1 MKCKGWLCVGAAMMM
16 AGSAVWAQ
24 TQSSV
29 GGVYT
34 CVDAKGRRLT
44 SDRPIPECLDREQRV
59 LNSNGTLRTKIGP
72 ALSAQEQAVLAQKEQ
87 HEAEERSRQLE
98 ERRRD
103 RALLIR
109 YPNQALHDQERAAA
123 LAQIDAATQAAKE
136 RLQALVKERTRL
148 DGELAFYKNDPAK
161 APAYVRRQVDDNTQS
176 QAEQQRF
183 IAGQDQEA
191 RRVNARFDEELQR
204 LRQLWAGNMT
214 PTTSTP

>member
-1 MKCKGWLCVGAAMMM
+1 MRLKSWLGMGAAALM
-16 AGSAVWAQ
+16 AGATLGAQ
-24 TQSSV
+24 AQPMV

-34 CVDAKGRRLT
+34 CVDAKGRKLT

-72 ALSAQEQAVLAQKEQ
+72 SLTAQEQAVLAQKEQ
-87 HEAEERSRQLE
+87 RDAEERNHQLD

-136 RLQALVKERTRL
+136 RLQELVRDRARL
-148 DGELAFYKNDPAK
+148 DGELAFYKNDPSK

-176 QAEQQRF
+176 QAQQQRF
-183 IAGQDQEA
+183 IAGQAQEA
-191 RRVNARFDEELQR
+191 HRVNARFDEELQR
-204 LRQLWAGNMT
+204 LRQLWAGTMT
-214 PTTSTP
+214 PIVP